1 MIDPSLVLR
10 HQMQQAGRFDQLQ
23 NVTVSSQQMNQAA
36 VQSGQA
42 LGYRLVVETNPTA
55 DLMDSMEE
63 LSMQFEEKEMKTAG
77 QRKLGENRG
86 PRSAYLTAVEK
97 WQRVLPDMPGGEFM
111 ERMLRLLRQKDQQ
124 GLMAMNDQ
132 ALLHMLKKE
141 SDDPSHVFAMLEIL
155 QEATEGDQSL
165 QELLAAAKR
174 TLEKDQGAEVRAG
187 INLSEVVNANAG
199 SVEEMQGLRD
209 LYRGEILGFSTP
221 QDCFRS
227 LLANRGAGRLAESID
242 FLFKGLGVDLQ
253 SASPSRSPEEL
264 RRVLTDLQCVEV
276 LRTVLDKCDALVGK
290 MLSQF
295 GETSL
300 MNGEKMT
307 GKIIDF
313 TEMSFVSAGNIAAFV
328 SSCGIRQ
335 LLAQLYFCTTL
346 STLFRGLSPRLFG
359 EEGGRFRLID
369 AAQEHL
375 DGLVSLQEDAEK
387 ERGGQNGKGA
397 A

>member
-1 MIDPSLVLR
+1 MIDSAQVLR
-10 HQMQQAGRFDQLQ
+10 HQLQQAGRFDQLQ
-23 NVTVSSQQMNQAA
+23 NESVSSHQMNQAA

-42 LGYRLVVETNPTA
+42 LGYRLEVEQNPMA
-55 DLMDSMEE
+55 DLTDSLEE

-77 QRKLGENRG
+77 ERKLGEKHG

-111 ERMLRLLRQKDQQ
+111 ERMLRLLRQKDRQGGRMTDAQ
-124 GLMAMNDQ
+124 GL
-132 ALLHMLKKE
+132 LKMLKRE
-141 SDDPSHVFAMLEIL
+141 SADPSHTFAMLDIL
-155 QEATEGDQSL
+155 EEAADGEADI
-165 QELLAAAKR
+165 QELVRQAKAQ
-174 TLEKDQGAEVRAG
+174 LEQKEGAEARAG
-187 INLSEVVNANAG
+187 INLAEVVNANAETP
-199 SVEEMQGLRD
+199 EEMQNLRD

-227 LLANRGAGRLAESID
+227 LLANRGAGRLAESIE
-242 FLFKGLGVDLQ
+242 FLFQGLGVDLQ

-264 RRVLTDLQCVEV
+264 RSVLTDLQCVEV
-276 LRTVLDKCDALVGK
+276 LKTVMDKCESLAGK

-295 GETSL
+295 GETCL
-300 MNGEKMT
+300 LNGEKMT

-313 TEMSFVSAGNIAAFV
+313 TEMSFVSAGNISAFV
-328 SSCGIRQ
+328 SSCGITQ

-369 AAQEHL
+369 ATQEHL

-387 ERGGQNGKGA
+387 ERDEKNGKGA